1 MIVWDPEC
9 YLKEASKQLEDKEVY
24 LQVLYDPSALVS
36 IIFKS
41 SPFKNKET

>member
-1 MIVWDPEC
+1 MIVWDCED
-9 YLKEASKQLEDKEVY
+9 YLKKASKQLEDKEVY
-24 LQVLYDPSALVS
+24 LEVPYDPSALVS